1 MTEAR
6 YPLATALGVALHDQ
20 GFGCNTYRCS
30 LGRGSSAA
38 AHEQDA
44 RFLADAILAALP
56 DGWVLARRQD
66 AEDGAA
72 LRELYGVNRVNSV
85 DLWSTKRGDGDGVW
99 HVTTFDIKG
108 HSLVG
113 ATAPTVAA
121 AARKAREALP

>member
-72 LRELYGVNRVNSV
+72 LRELREALPEKARRVVIWQYQRSE
-85 DLWSTKRGDGDGVW
+85 DEWRQQL
-99 HVTTFDIKG
+99 DIG
-108 HSLVG
+108 SYV
-113 ATAPTVAA
+113 ADAPTIAA
-121 AARKAREALP
+121 AARRAHEALEGGKQ